1 MVDSAG
7 SLEKSIVTS
16 ILNNAKV
23 CTKEEVLNQSLAMNP
38 LLFTTKNQLFS
49 RNRASLAN
57 LISTQVIK
65 TIILKVVILARRYM
79 IYMGVFTNYVTSFLR
94 FLTPPPVTHFTK

>member
-1 MVDSAG
+1 MLNKSRV
-7 SLEKSIVTS
+7 SLSVNHQP
-16 ILNNAKV
+16 LLV
-23 CTKEEVLNQSLAMNP
+23 
-38 LLFTTKNQLFS
+38 LLFTKNQPFS

-79 IYMGVFTNYVTSFLR
+79 IYMGMFTNHVTSFLR
-94 FLTPPPVTHFTK
+94 FLTPSPHVSHFTK

>member
-1 MVDSAG
+1 MLNKSRV
-7 SLEKSIVTS
+7 SLSVNHQP
-16 ILNNAKV
+16 LLV
-23 CTKEEVLNQSLAMNP
+23 
-38 LLFTTKNQLFS
+38 LLFTKNQPFS

-79 IYMGVFTNYVTSFLR
+79 IYNRGSWTYANFVSTADRVT
-94 FLTPPPVTHFTK
+94 